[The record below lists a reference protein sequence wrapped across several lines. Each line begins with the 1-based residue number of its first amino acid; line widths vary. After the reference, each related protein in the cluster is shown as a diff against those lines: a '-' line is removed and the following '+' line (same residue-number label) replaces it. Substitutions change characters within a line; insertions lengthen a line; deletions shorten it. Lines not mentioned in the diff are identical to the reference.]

1 MQSLIFLS
9 FQASEKGKIDLQ
21 LTDDDLNCQYVSF
34 SGKFS
39 TDGTPVRVFASINHG
54 NKSSGVHDLAFIW
67 IEDVTTSH
75 FKACLKQ
82 SGKNP
87 EGNRTM
93 IDWFAFQGSQSGVS
107 HGQIRFNLFTT
118 GSRCKWV
125 KFSQVWLTFNVSCY

>member
-9 FQASEKGKIDLQ
+9 FQASEKGKIDIQ
-21 LTDDDLNCQYVSF
+21 LTDDDLKCQYVSF

-54 NKSSGVHDLAFIW
+54 NKSSGIHDLAFIW

-125 KFSQVWLTFNVSCY
+125 KFSQV